1 LKETYNSVDET
12 KKHISNVISKV
23 NDFSEEMILQTS
35 KHDLSKLEDP
45 EKKIFDEFT
54 PKLKN
59 SIYGSDEYKSFLVSM
74 KLALD
79 HHYTNNR
86 HHPEYFKTGLD
97 EMDLIDLVEM
107 LCDWKAAT
115 ERSTNGDIF
124 KSLELNKKRF
134 NISEQTYNI
143 LCNTAKRMWAN

>member
-1 LKETYNSVDET
+1 MKETYNSVDET